1 MINGDFVCT
10 DKISKNMCWLNV
22 DQMLTLQW
30 RFKWKKVEK
39 SEKCRDSKFDI
50 NENVDNQI

>member
-1 MINGDFVCT
+1 
-10 DKISKNMCWLNV
+10 
-22 DQMLTLQW
+22 MLTKCCLYSNDLNE
-30 RFKWKKVEK
+30 KKLEK